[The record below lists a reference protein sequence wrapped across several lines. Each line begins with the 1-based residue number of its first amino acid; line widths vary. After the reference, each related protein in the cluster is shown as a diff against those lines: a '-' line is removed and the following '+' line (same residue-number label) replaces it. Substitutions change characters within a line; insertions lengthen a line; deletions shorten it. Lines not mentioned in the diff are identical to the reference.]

1 MAKKIT
7 LQIPEPCHEDWNQM
21 TPQGLGRHC
30 DSCAKTVVD
39 FTAKS
44 DKFIASYFKKHE
56 NVCGRFRPDQLNRP
70 IDLSVRRNAILPPLA
85 ASFIL
90 PLAMLAA
97 SSAYGQESPQQFTR
111 DASYVSLNIGSQKQQ
126 VYKDIKGVVT
136 DTTGNPMP
144 GVRIT
149 ILETNDQIQTDNKGT
164 YRLKAQVG
172 HTLRFSSYLYL
183 TEEIQVHEHQ
193 DIYSFALQY
202 SPEHLPEVVV
212 VAQAYKRVPRAINGF
227 TVTTIAQEEVETEKE
242 EEEEEKTVEELLEGK
257 IPVCGLDEKKPAG
270 KEAILTAKDSLLN
283 TPNASII
290 KVESILMDSEGT
302 VIPFAKISI
311 AGTQAAVYS
320 GADGYFRTD
329 LRPTDELIIAVE
341 HFKTV
346 TLVASDIQAETVL
359 ERKWRKSVMGL
370 VAHVVRIEYDG
381 VIPWYRIG
389 YSRSENFNGNPQL
402 QEDRARYAN
411 TIEFQRLE
419 REKKKAARK
428 ARKKRK

>member
-70 IDLSVRRNAILPPLA
+70 IDLSVRTNAILPPLA

-97 SSAYGQESPQQFTR
+97 SSAYGQESTKQFSR

-144 GVRIT
+144 GVRVT

-164 YRLKAQVG
+164 YHLKAEVG

-183 TEEIQVHEHQ
+183 TEEIQVHEYQ
-193 DIYSFALQY
+193 DIYNFALQY

-212 VAQAYKRVPRAINGF
+212 VAQAIKRVSLTLGGVLQREDPMEKQVDSDTIK
-227 TVTTIAQEEVETEKE
+227 TVRGNIIDDTDLPLPGVAVVIRGTTQSTMSDFDGNFEIEVEPGQELQFNYVGFE
-242 EEEEEKTVEELLEGK
+242 TVEIPIDVSTDTLNVKMIPGTDFENMLVVGEL
-257 IPVCGLDEKKPAG
+257 
-270 KEAILTAKDSLLN
+270 
-283 TPNASII
+283 
-290 KVESILMDSEGT
+290 
-302 VIPFAKISI
+302 
-311 AGTQAAVYS
+311 
-320 GADGYFRTD
+320 
-329 LRPTDELIIAVE
+329 
-341 HFKTV
+341 
-346 TLVASDIQAETVL
+346 
-359 ERKWRKSVMGL
+359 
-370 VAHVVRIEYDG
+370 VVRQGGITVNEVYPEDF
-381 VIPWYRIG
+381 
-389 YSRSENFNGNPQL
+389 RSSYNPSTNFNGNPQL

>member
-7 LQIPEPCHEDWNQM
+7 LQIPEPCHEDWNKM

-44 DKFIASYFKKHE
+44 DKFIASYFKKHD
-56 NVCGRFRPDQLNRP
+56 NICGRFRSDQLDRP

-97 SSAYGQESPQQFTR
+97 SSAYGQESPKQFSR

-126 VYKDIKGVVT
+126 AYKDIKGVVT
-136 DTTGNPMP
+136 DTAGNPLP
-144 GVRIT
+144 GVRIS

-164 YRLKAQVG
+164 YRLKVQVG

-212 VAQAYKRVPRAINGF
+212 VAQLYKPEARAISGF
-227 TVTTIAQEEVETEKE
+227 TLAVTQTETTNTNTAKEV
-242 EEEEEKTVEELLEGK
+242 LENK
-257 IPVCGLDEKKPAG
+257 AAVCGLNETTNEVDLVAP
-270 KEAILTAKDSLLN
+270 IAKDSLLV
-283 TPNASII
+283 TPAAKII

-302 VIPFAKISI
+302 VIPFQKIAI
-311 AGTQAAVYS
+311 AGTQAAVYTD
-320 GADGYFRTD
+320 ADGYFRTD
-329 LRPTDELIIAVE
+329 LRPEDELVFEVE
-341 HFKTV
+341 NFKPR
-346 TLVASDIQAETVL
+346 TLKAAEVHDEVVL
-359 ERKWRKSVMGL
+359 ENKWRKSVMGL
-370 VAHVVRIEYDG
+370 VAHYVTIEYDG

-419 REKKKAARK
+419 REKKKAARR

>member
-1 MAKKIT
+1 MAKNIT

-30 DSCAKTVVD
+30 ESCAKTVVD
-39 FTAKS
+39 FTTKS
-44 DKFIASYFKKHE
+44 DKFIASYFKKHD
-56 NVCGRFRPDQLNRP
+56 NICGRFRSDQLDRP

-97 SSAYGQESPQQFTR
+97 SSAYGQESPKQFSR
-111 DASYVSLNIGSQKQQ
+111 DASYVSLHIGSQKQQ
-126 VYKDIKGVVT
+126 AYKDIKGVVT
-136 DTTGNPMP
+136 DTAGNPLP
-144 GVRIT
+144 GVRIS

-183 TEEIQVHEHQ
+183 TEEIQVNEYQ
-193 DIYSFALQY
+193 DIYSFAMQY

-212 VAQAYKRVPRAINGF
+212 VAQLYKPEARAISGF
-227 TVTTIAQEEVETEKE
+227 TLAVTQTETTTTNTAEEVLENKATVCELKET
-242 EEEEEKTVEELLEGK
+242 TTDADLVAP
-257 IPVCGLDEKKPAG
+257 I
-270 KEAILTAKDSLLN
+270 TKDSILVA
-283 TPNASII
+283 PKARII

-302 VIPFAKISI
+302 VIPFAKIGV
-311 AGTQAAVYS
+311 AGTQAAIYTD
-320 GADGYFRTD
+320 ADGYFRTD
-329 LRPTDELIIAVE
+329 LRPEDELVFEVE
-341 HFKTV
+341 NFKPR
-346 TLVASDIQAETVL
+346 TLKAAEVHDEVVL
-359 ERKWRKSVMGL
+359 ENKWRKSVMGL
-370 VAHVVRIEYDG
+370 VAHYVTIEYDG
-381 VIPWYRIG
+381 VIPWYRFG

-419 REKKKAARK
+419 REKKKAARR

>member
-7 LQIPEPCHEDWNQM
+7 LQIPEPCHEDWNKM

-44 DKFIASYFKKHE
+44 DKFIASYFKKHD
-56 NVCGRFRPDQLNRP
+56 NICGRFRSDQLDRP

-97 SSAYGQESPQQFTR
+97 SSAYGQESPKQFSR

-126 VYKDIKGVVT
+126 AYKDIKGVVT
-136 DTTGNPMP
+136 DTAGNPLP
-144 GVRIT
+144 GVRIS

-164 YRLKAQVG
+164 YRLKVQVG

-212 VAQAYKRVPRAINGF
+212 VAQLYKPEARAISGF
-227 TVTTIAQEEVETEKE
+227 TLAVTQTET
-242 EEEEEKTVEELLEGK
+242 TNTN
-257 IPVCGLDEKKPAG
+257 
-270 KEAILTAKDSLLN
+270 TAK
-283 TPNASII
+283 
-290 KVESILMDSEGT
+290 E
-302 VIPFAKISI
+302 
-311 AGTQAAVYS
+311 
-320 GADGYFRTD
+320 
-329 LRPTDELIIAVE
+329 
-341 HFKTV
+341 
-346 TLVASDIQAETVL
+346 VL
-359 ERKWRKSVMGL
+359 EKDQS
-370 VAHVVRIEYDG
+370 
-381 VIPWYRIG
+381 
-389 YSRSENFNGNPQL
+389 
-402 QEDRARYAN
+402 
-411 TIEFQRLE
+411 
-419 REKKKAARK
+419 
-428 ARKKRK
+428 

>member
-30 DSCAKTVVD
+30 ESCAKTVVD

-44 DKFIASYFKKHE
+44 DKFIASYFKKHD
-56 NVCGRFRPDQLNRP
+56 NICGRFRSDQLNRP

-97 SSAYGQESPQQFTR
+97 SSAYGQESPKQFSR
-111 DASYVSLNIGSQKQQ
+111 DASYVSLHIGSQKQQ
-126 VYKDIKGVVT
+126 AYKDIKGVVT
-136 DTTGNPMP
+136 DTAGNPLP
-144 GVRIT
+144 GVRIS

-212 VAQAYKRVPRAINGF
+212 VAQAIKRVSVTLGGVLQLEEPMEKQVDND
-227 TVTTIAQEEVETEKE
+227 TV
-242 EEEEEKTVEELLEGK
+242 KTVRG
-257 IPVCGLDEKKPAG
+257 
-270 KEAILTAKDSLLN
+270 N
-283 TPNASII
+283 II
-290 KVESILMDSEGT
+290 D
-302 VIPFAKISI
+302 
-311 AGTQAAVYS
+311 
-320 GADGYFRTD
+320 DTD
-329 LRPTDELIIAVE
+329 LPLPGVAVVIRGTTHSTMSDFDGNFEIEVKPGQELQFSYVG
-341 HFKTV
+341 F
-346 TLVASDIQAETVL
+346 ETVEL
-359 ERKWRKSVMGL
+359 PIARSTDTLNVKMVPGTEFENMLVVGQLVVKQGGISVTE
-370 VAHVVRIEYDG
+370 VYPEDF
-381 VIPWYRIG
+381 
-389 YSRSENFNGNPQL
+389 RSSYNPSTNFNGNPQL

-419 REKKKAARK
+419 REKKKAARR

>member
-7 LQIPEPCHEDWNQM
+7 LQIPEPCHEDWNKM

-44 DKFIASYFKKHE
+44 DKFIASYFKKHD
-56 NVCGRFRPDQLNRP
+56 NICGRFRSDQLDRP

-97 SSAYGQESPQQFTR
+97 SSAYGQESPKQFSR

-126 VYKDIKGVVT
+126 AYKDIKGVVT
-136 DTTGNPMP
+136 DTAGNPLP
-144 GVRIT
+144 GVRIS

-183 TEEIQVHEHQ
+183 TEEIQVHEYQ

-202 SPEHLPEVVV
+202 SPEYLPEVVV
-212 VAQAYKRVPRAINGF
+212 VAQSNKREVQVISGLTL
-227 TVTTIAQEEVETEKE
+227 TVTQTETTTTNSAEKVLE
-242 EEEEEKTVEELLEGK
+242 NKATVCEL
-257 IPVCGLDEKKPAG
+257 
-270 KEAILTAKDSLLN
+270 KETTTEADLVAPITKDSILVA
-283 TPNASII
+283 PKARII

-302 VIPFAKISI
+302 VIPFAKIGV
-311 AGTQAAVYS
+311 AGTQAAIYTD
-320 GADGYFRTD
+320 ADGYFRTD
-329 LRPTDELIIAVE
+329 LRPEDELVFEVE
-341 HFKTV
+341 NFKPR
-346 TLVASDIQAETVL
+346 TLKAAEVHDEVVL
-359 ERKWRKSVMGL
+359 ENKWRKSVMGL
-370 VAHVVRIEYDG
+370 VAHYVTIEYDG

-419 REKKKAARK
+419 REKKKAARR

>member
-70 IDLSVRRNAILPPLA
+70 IDLSVRTNAILPPLA

-97 SSAYGQESPQQFTR
+97 SSAYGQESTKQFSR

-144 GVRIT
+144 GVRVT

-183 TEEIQVHEHQ
+183 TEEIQVHEYQ
-193 DIYSFALQY
+193 DIYNFALQY

-212 VAQAYKRVPRAINGF
+212 VAQAIKRVSLTLGGVLQREDPMEKQVDSDTIK
-227 TVTTIAQEEVETEKE
+227 TVRGNIIDDTDLPLPGVAVVIRGTTQSTMSDFDGNFEIEVEPGQELQFNYVGFE
-242 EEEEEKTVEELLEGK
+242 TVEIPIDVSTDTLNVKMIPGTDFENMLVVGEL
-257 IPVCGLDEKKPAG
+257 
-270 KEAILTAKDSLLN
+270 
-283 TPNASII
+283 
-290 KVESILMDSEGT
+290 
-302 VIPFAKISI
+302 
-311 AGTQAAVYS
+311 
-320 GADGYFRTD
+320 
-329 LRPTDELIIAVE
+329 
-341 HFKTV
+341 
-346 TLVASDIQAETVL
+346 
-359 ERKWRKSVMGL
+359 
-370 VAHVVRIEYDG
+370 VVRQGGITVNEVYPEDF
-381 VIPWYRIG
+381 
-389 YSRSENFNGNPQL
+389 RSSYNPSTNFNGNPQL